1 MLAYHAVLRG
11 ISARPKVL
19 ARFSSCI
26 LFTWGELRE
35 MKIGILTQPLH
46 TNYGGLLQA
55 FALQKYL
62 RDMGHE
68 VLTVDYSRKP
78 RAWLAPYRLARRC
91 VAKFV
96 LRRNIS
102 LFPKPLPLGAGKFT
116 RRFIEENIRTTK
128 KIFAPARERDFAEY
142 EFEAFVVG
150 SDQTWR
156 PAYSPHM
163 PTFFLDFLGDDTG
176 TRRVA
181 YASSF
186 GKDEWEF
193 TPEMTK
199 ICAPLAK
206 KFHAISVREDSG
218 VSLCEKYL
226 GVSAEHVIDPTMLLS
241 KEDYCEIVA
250 RDEERGLLEK
260 RISEK
265 RLLAYVLD
273 EAPEKRAV
281 INSGAGTLGL
291 MPEEIMPKQE
301 EISSGA
307 KAYPP
312 VSAWLRGFRDAE
324 FVVTDSFHGC
334 VFSIIFNKPFIAI
347 GNASRGMSRF
357 RSLLKT
363 FGLENRLVLLDANSA
378 ALRERVFALIPEKI
392 DWDTVNALRS
402 REQSRSREFLEKS
415 LKNN

>member
-1 MLAYHAVLRG
+1 MR
-11 ISARPKVL
+11 
-19 ARFSSCI
+19 
-26 LFTWGELRE
+26 
-35 MKIGILTQPLH
+35 IGILTQPLH

-68 VLTVDYSRKP
+68 VLTVDYSRKS

-91 VAKFV
+91 VAKFL
-96 LRRNIS
+96 LRRNVT
-102 LFPKPLPLGAGKFT
+102 LFPKPLPQGAGKFT
-116 RRFIEENIRTTK
+116 QRFIEENIRTTK

-163 PTFFLDFLGDDTG
+163 PTFFLDFLGNDTG

-193 TPEMTK
+193 TPKMTK

-218 VSLCEKYL
+218 VALCEKYL
-226 GVSAEHVIDPTMLLS
+226 GVNAEHVIDPTMLLS
-241 KEDYCEIVA
+241 KEDYCDIVA
-250 RDEERGLLEK
+250 RDEARGLLPPAEGK
-260 RISEK
+260 NLFFYDLSGTTQNRRFADDVADKLNLKVDAILPNRDV
-265 RLLAYVLD
+265 RL
-273 EAPEKRAV
+273 
-281 INSGAGTLGL
+281 SGAV
-291 MPEEIMPKQE
+291 
-301 EISSGA
+301 
-307 KAYPP
+307 AYPP
-312 VSAWLRGFRDAE
+312 VSMWLRGFRDAE

-347 GNASRGMSRF
+347 GNKSGGMSRF
-357 RSLLKT
+357 YSLLKM

-378 ALRERVFALIPEKI
+378 ALRERVFALISEKI
-392 DWDTVNALRS
+392 DWDKVNALRS
-402 REQSRSREFLEKS
+402 REQSRSREFLENALPQISQIRAERK
-415 LKNN
+415 

>member
-1 MLAYHAVLRG
+1 MR
-11 ISARPKVL
+11 
-19 ARFSSCI
+19 
-26 LFTWGELRE
+26 
-35 MKIGILTQPLH
+35 IGILTQPLH

-68 VLTVDYSRKP
+68 AFTVDYDRKFP
-78 RAWLAPYRLARRC
+78 LWLFPYRLARRC

-96 LRRNIS
+96 LRRKIA
-102 LFPKPLPLGAGKFT
+102 LFPKPIPQGVGKFT
-116 RRFIEENIRTTK
+116 QRFIDENIRTTK

-142 EFEAFVVG
+142 GFEAFVVG

-156 PAYSPHM
+156 PAYSPYM
-163 PTFFLDFLGDDTG
+163 PTFFLDFLGNDKK

-193 TPEMTK
+193 TPKMTE

-218 VSLCEKYL
+218 VELCEKYL

-241 KEDYCEIVA
+241 KEDYCEIVE
-250 RDEERGLLEK
+250 RDENQGLLEK
-260 RISEK
+260 RASAK
-265 RLLAYVLD
+265 RLFAYVLD
-273 EAPEKRAV
+273 EAPEKKALISKV
-281 INSGAGTLGL
+281 AGTLGL
-291 MPEEIMPKQE
+291 MPEEIMPKREALQ
-301 EISSGA
+301 SG
-307 KAYPP
+307 KASYPP

-347 GNASRGMSRF
+347 GNAGRGMSRF
-357 RSLLKT
+357 HSLLKM
-363 FGLENRLVLLDANSA
+363 FGLEERLVLLDKNPRGHFSA
-378 ALRERVFALIPEKI
+378 LLSEKI
-392 DWDTVNALRS
+392 DWEEINVVRL
-402 REQSRSREFLEKS
+402 REQVHSRRFLEKA
-415 LKNN
+415 LCR

>member
-1 MLAYHAVLRG
+1 
-11 ISARPKVL
+11 
-19 ARFSSCI
+19 
-26 LFTWGELRE
+26 

-78 RAWLAPYRLARRC
+78 RAWLSPYRLARRC

-96 LRRNIS
+96 LRRKIA
-102 LFPKPLPLGAGKFT
+102 LFPKSIQQGVGKNT
-116 RRFIEENIRTTK
+116 QRFVEENIRTTK
-128 KIFAPARERDFAEY
+128 KIWAPARKRDFAEY
-142 EFEAFVVG
+142 DFDAFVVG

-156 PAYSPHM
+156 PAYSPYM
-163 PTFFLDFLGDDTG
+163 PTFFFDFLGEDKK
-176 TRRVA
+176 TRRIA

-193 TPEMTK
+193 SPEMTK
-199 ICAPLAK
+199 ICTPLAK

-218 VSLCEKYL
+218 VELCENYL

-241 KEDYCEIVA
+241 KEAYCAIVGC
-250 RDEERGLLEK
+250 DEERGFLEK
-260 RISEK
+260 RSPEK
-265 RLLAYVLD
+265 RLFAYVLD
-273 EAPEKRAV
+273 ED
-281 INSGAGTLGL
+281 SGKKSMISDVATQLGL
-291 MPEEIMPKQE
+291 SVEEIMPKREALQ
-301 EISSGA
+301 SG
-307 KAYPP
+307 KASYPP

-347 GNASRGMSRF
+347 GNAGRGMSRF
-357 RSLLKT
+357 HSLLKM
-363 FGLENRLVLLDANSA
+363 FGMEDRLVLLKEGDEDLEGRILSLVAK
-378 ALRERVFALIPEKI
+378 KI
-392 DWDTVNALRS
+392 DWEQINAARAKERS
-402 REQSRSREFLEKS
+402 RSHMFLKES
-415 LKNN
+415 LEVKP

>member
-1 MLAYHAVLRG
+1 
-11 ISARPKVL
+11 
-19 ARFSSCI
+19 
-26 LFTWGELRE
+26 

-68 VLTVDYSRKP
+68 VLTVDYENKP
-78 RAWLAPYRLARRC
+78 KMWLFPYRLARRC
-91 VAKFV
+91 VTKFV
-96 LRRNIS
+96 LRRNIT
-102 LFPKPLPLGAGKFT
+102 LFPKPITQGTGKFT
-116 RRFIEENIRTTK
+116 QRFIEENIRTTK

-142 EFEAFVVG
+142 GFEAFVVG

-156 PAYSPHM
+156 PAYSPYM
-163 PTFFLDFLGDDTG
+163 PTFFLDFLGNNTG

-193 TPEMTK
+193 TPAMTK

-250 RDEERGLLEK
+250 RDEERGNLEK
-260 RISEK
+260 RDPAK
-265 RLLAYVLD
+265 RLFAYVLD
-273 EAPEKRAV
+273 EAEEKRTLIHIV
-281 INSGAGTLGL
+281 AGTLGL
-291 MPEEIMPKQE
+291 TPEEIMPSREDLTAGKE
-301 EISSGA
+301 VF
-307 KAYPP
+307 PP

-357 RSLLKT
+357 RSLLKM
-363 FGLENRLVLLDANSA
+363 FGLENRLVSTGENSA
-378 ALRERVFALIPEKI
+378 NLRERVSPLISEKI
-392 DWDTVNALRS
+392 DWGAVNALRS
-402 REQSRSREFLEKS
+402 CEQSRSREFLENALPQISQIRAERKY
-415 LKNN
+415 

>member
-1 MLAYHAVLRG
+1 
-11 ISARPKVL
+11 
-19 ARFSSCI
+19 
-26 LFTWGELRE
+26 

-91 VAKFV
+91 VAKFL
-96 LRRNIS
+96 LRRNVA
-102 LFPKPLPLGAGKFT
+102 LFPKPLPQGAGKFT
-116 RRFIEENIRTTK
+116 QRFIEENIRTTK

-156 PAYSPHM
+156 PAYSPYM

-193 TPEMTK
+193 TPEMTT
-199 ICAPLAK
+199 ICAPLAR

-241 KEDYCEIVA
+241 KEDYCEIVEH
-250 RDEERGLLEK
+250 DENRGLLPSAEGK
-260 RISEK
+260 NLFFYDLSGVAQNRQLADDIADKLNLKVDAILPNRSE
-265 RLLAYVLD
+265 RLLG
-273 EAPEKRAV
+273 AV
-281 INSGAGTLGL
+281 V
-291 MPEEIMPKQE
+291 
-301 EISSGA
+301 
-307 KAYPP
+307 YPP

-347 GNASRGMSRF
+347 GNKSGGMSRF
-357 RSLLKT
+357 YSLLKM
-363 FGLENRLVLLDANSA
+363 FGLENRLLLLDEDFSN
-378 ALRERVFALIPEKI
+378 LRERVSSLVSEKI
-392 DWDTVNALRS
+392 DWETVNTLRS
-402 REQSRSREFLEKS
+402 CEQVRSRAFLENALPQISQIRAERK
-415 LKNN
+415 

>member
-1 MLAYHAVLRG
+1 
-11 ISARPKVL
+11 
-19 ARFSSCI
+19 
-26 LFTWGELRE
+26 

-68 VLTVDYSRKP
+68 VLTVDYTR
-78 RAWLAPYRLARRC
+78 RAKIWTFPYRLARRC

-96 LRRNIS
+96 LRGNVS
-102 LFPKPLPLGAGKFT
+102 LFPKPLPQGAGKLT
-116 RRFIEENIRTTK
+116 QRFIEENIRTTK

-142 EFEAFVVG
+142 GFEAFVVG

-163 PTFFLDFLGDDTG
+163 PTFFLDFLGNDTG

-181 YASSF
+181 FASSF

-193 TPEMTK
+193 TPAMTK

-206 KFHAISVREDSG
+206 RFHAISVREDSG
-218 VSLCEKYL
+218 ISLCEKYL

-250 RDEERGLLEK
+250 RDEERGVLEK
-260 RISEK
+260 RAPAK
-265 RLLAYVLD
+265 RLFAYVLD
-273 EAPEKRAV
+273 ESPEKKSLISDVATR
-281 INSGAGTLGL
+281 LGL
-291 MPEEIMPKQE
+291 SVEEIMPEREALQ
-301 EISSGA
+301 SGDVS
-307 KAYPP
+307 YPP
-312 VSAWLRGFRDAE
+312 VSAWLRDFRDAE

-357 RSLLKT
+357 RSLLKM
-363 FGLENRLVLLDANSA
+363 FGLENRLVSTGENSA
-378 ALRERVFALIPEKI
+378 NLRERVSSLIAEKI
-392 DWDTVNALRS
+392 DWETVNDIRFREQERS
-402 REQSRSREFLEKS
+402 RAFLEKA
-415 LKNN
+415 LKN

>member
-1 MLAYHAVLRG
+1 MR
-11 ISARPKVL
+11 
-19 ARFSSCI
+19 
-26 LFTWGELRE
+26 
-35 MKIGILTQPLH
+35 IGILTQPLH

-62 RDMGHE
+62 RDVLGHE

-78 RAWLAPYRLARRC
+78 KAWLFPYRLARRC

-96 LRRNIS
+96 LRRS
-102 LFPKPLPLGAGKFT
+102 VALFPKSLPQGAGKFT
-116 RRFIEENIRTTK
+116 QRFIDENIRTTK
-128 KIFAPARERDFAEY
+128 KIWAPARKRDFAEY
-142 EFEAFVVG
+142 GFEAFVVG

-156 PAYSPHM
+156 PAYSPYM
-163 PTFFLDFLGDDTG
+163 PTFFLDFLGNDEKTC
-176 TRRVA
+176 RVA

-193 TPEMTK
+193 SPEMTK

-206 KFHAISVREDSG
+206 QFHAISVREDSG
-218 VSLCEKYL
+218 GELCKKYL

-241 KEDYCEIVA
+241 KEDYCEIVS
-250 RDEERGLLEK
+250 RDEMRDFLEK
-260 RISEK
+260 RVSEK
-265 RLLAYVLD
+265 RLFAYVLD
-273 EAPEKRAV
+273 EALEKRAV

-291 MPEEIMPKQE
+291 KVEEIMPKRE
-301 EISSGA
+301 EIASGA

-357 RSLLKT
+357 RSLLKM
-363 FGLENRLVLLDANSA
+363 FGLENRLVLADADPAN
-378 ALRERVFALIPEKI
+378 LRERVSSLVSEKI
-392 DWDTVNALRS
+392 DWNTVNALRS

-415 LKNN
+415 LKNNS

>member
-1 MLAYHAVLRG
+1 
-11 ISARPKVL
+11 
-19 ARFSSCI
+19 
-26 LFTWGELRE
+26 

-62 RDMGHE
+62 RDMGHD
-68 VLTVDYSRKP
+68 VLTADYTRKP

-91 VAKFV
+91 AAKFV
-96 LRRNIS
+96 LRRNIA
-102 LFPKPLPLGAGKFT
+102 LFPKPLPQGAGKFT
-116 RRFIEENIRTTK
+116 QRFIEENIRTTK

-142 EFEAFVVG
+142 GFEAFVVG

-163 PTFFLDFLGDDTG
+163 PTFFLDFLGNDTG

-193 TPEMTK
+193 TPAMTK

-218 VSLCEKYL
+218 VSLCEKHL
-226 GVSAEHVIDPTMLLS
+226 GVPAEHVIDPTMLLS
-241 KEDYCEIVA
+241 KEDYCGIIA
-250 RDEERGLLEK
+250 RDEARGLLEK
-260 RISEK
+260 RDPAK
-265 RLLAYVLD
+265 RLFAYVLD
-273 EAPEKRAV
+273 ETPEKRKLISSVAEM
-281 INSGAGTLGL
+281 LGL
-291 MPEEIMPKQE
+291 TPEEIMPKRKDLTA
-301 EISSGA
+301 GTA
-307 KAYPP
+307 AYPP
-312 VSAWLRGFRDAE
+312 VGAWLRGFRDAE

-357 RSLLKT
+357 RSLLKM
-363 FGLENRLVLLDANSA
+363 FGLENRLVSIGENSA
-378 ALRERVFALIPEKI
+378 NLRERASSLISEKI
-392 DWDTVNALRS
+392 DWKMVNDIRS
-402 REQSRSREFLEKS
+402 REQERSRVFLEKS
-415 LKNN
+415 LKNNS

>member
-1 MLAYHAVLRG
+1 
-11 ISARPKVL
+11 
-19 ARFSSCI
+19 
-26 LFTWGELRE
+26 

-62 RDMGHE
+62 REMGHE
-68 VLTVDYSRKP
+68 VLTVDYTRKP

-91 VAKFV
+91 AAKFV
-96 LRRNIS
+96 FRRNVS
-102 LFPKPLPLGAGKFT
+102 LFPKPLPQGAGKFT
-116 RRFIEENIRTTK
+116 QRFIEENIRTTK

-142 EFEAFVVG
+142 GFEAFVVG

-156 PAYSPHM
+156 PAYSPYM
-163 PTFFLDFLGDDTG
+163 PTFFLDFLGSDTG

-193 TPEMTK
+193 TPAMTK

-226 GVSAEHVIDPTMLLS
+226 GVPAEHVIDPTMLLS
-241 KEDYCEIVA
+241 KEDYCGIVA
-250 RDEERGLLEK
+250 RDEARGGLKK
-260 RISEK
+260 RAPAK
-265 RLLAYVLD
+265 RLFAYVLD
-273 EAPEKRAV
+273 EAPEKRALIANV
-281 INSGAGTLGL
+281 AGTLGVAA
-291 MPEEIMPKQE
+291 EEIMPRRKDLTA
-301 EISSGA
+301 GTA
-307 KAYPP
+307 AYPP
-312 VSAWLRGFRDAE
+312 VSAWLRGFRDSE

-334 VFSIIFNKPFIAI
+334 VFSIIFNKPFTAI

-357 RSLLKT
+357 RSLLKM
-363 FGLENRLVLLDANSA
+363 FGLENRLILTDEDSEKLQ
-378 ALRERVFALIPEKI
+378 ERVSSLISEKI
-392 DWDTVNALRS
+392 DWETVNDIRS
-402 REQSRSREFLEKS
+402 REQEHSRVFLEKS
-415 LKNN
+415 LKNNS

>member
-1 MLAYHAVLRG
+1 
-11 ISARPKVL
+11 
-19 ARFSSCI
+19 
-26 LFTWGELRE
+26 

-78 RAWLAPYRLARRC
+78 RTWLAPYRLARRC
-91 VAKFV
+91 AAKFV
-96 LRRNIS
+96 LRRNVA
-102 LFPKPLPLGAGKFT
+102 LFPKSLPQGAGKFT
-116 RRFIEENIRTTK
+116 QRFIEENIRTTK

-142 EFEAFVVG
+142 GFEAFVIG

-156 PAYSPHM
+156 PAYSPYM
-163 PTFFLDFLGDDTG
+163 PTFFLDFLGNDTG

-193 TPEMTK
+193 TPAMTK

-265 RLLAYVLD
+265 RLFAYVLD
-273 EAPEKRAV
+273 EALEKRAV
-281 INSGAGTLGL
+281 INSVAGTLGL
-291 MPEEIMPKQE
+291 KVDEVMPKRE
-301 EISSGA
+301 DLTAGTAS
-307 KAYPP
+307 YPP
-312 VSAWLRGFRDAE
+312 VSAWLRGFRDAD

-357 RSLLKT
+357 CSLLKM
-363 FGLENRLVLLDANSA
+363 FGLENRLVLADEYSA
-378 ALRERVFALIPEKI
+378 ELRERVSSLISEKI
-392 DWDTVNALRS
+392 DWKAVNALRS
-402 REQSRSREFLEKS
+402 CEQSRSREFLENALPQISQIRAERKY
-415 LKNN
+415 

>member
-1 MLAYHAVLRG
+1 
-11 ISARPKVL
+11 
-19 ARFSSCI
+19 
-26 LFTWGELRE
+26 

-91 VAKFV
+91 AAKF
-96 LRRNIS
+96 LLHRNIA
-102 LFPKPLPLGAGKFT
+102 LFPKALPQGAGKFT
-116 RRFIEENIRTTK
+116 QRFIDENIRTTK
-128 KIFAPARERDFAEY
+128 RIFAPARERDFAEY
-142 EFEAFVVG
+142 GFEAFVVG

-163 PTFFLDFLGDDTG
+163 PTFFLDFLGNDTG

-193 TPEMTK
+193 TSAMTK

-218 VSLCEKYL
+218 VSLCEKHL

-250 RDEERGLLEK
+250 RDEERWFLEK
-260 RISEK
+260 HAPAK
-265 RLLAYVLD
+265 RLFAYVLD
-273 EAPEKRAV
+273 EAEEKRTLIHIV
-281 INSGAGTLGL
+281 AGTLGL
-291 MPEEIMPKQE
+291 TPEEIMPSRE
-301 EISSGA
+301 DLTAGTA
-307 KAYPP
+307 AFPP

-357 RSLLKT
+357 CSLLKM
-363 FGLENRLVLLDANSA
+363 FGLENRLVSTGENSA
-378 ALRERVFALIPEKI
+378 NLRERVSPLISEKI
-392 DWDTVNALRS
+392 DWETVNDIRS
-402 REQSRSREFLEKS
+402 REQERSRVFLEKS
-415 LKNN
+415 LRNNS

>member
-1 MLAYHAVLRG
+1 
-11 ISARPKVL
+11 
-19 ARFSSCI
+19 
-26 LFTWGELRE
+26 

-68 VLTVDYSRKP
+68 ALTVDYSRKP

-96 LRRNIS
+96 LRRNIA
-102 LFPKPLPLGAGKFT
+102 LFPKSIQQGVGKNT
-116 RRFIEENIRTTK
+116 QRFVEENIRTTK
-128 KIFAPARERDFAEY
+128 KIWAPARKRDFAEY
-142 EFEAFVVG
+142 DFDAFVVG

-156 PAYSPHM
+156 PAYSPYM
-163 PTFFLDFLGDDTG
+163 PTFFLDFLGEDKK
-176 TRRVA
+176 TRRIA

-193 TPEMTK
+193 SPEMTK

-218 VSLCEKYL
+218 VELCENYL

-241 KEDYCEIVA
+241 KEDYCAIVE
-250 RDEERGLLEK
+250 RDEERGFLEK
-260 RISEK
+260 RSSGNH
-265 RLLAYVLD
+265 LFAYVLD
-273 EAPEKRAV
+273 EAPEKKSLIADV
-281 INSGAGTLGL
+281 AKQLGL
-291 MPEEIMPKQE
+291 SVEEIMPKREALQ
-301 EISSGA
+301 SG
-307 KAYPP
+307 KASYPP

-347 GNASRGMSRF
+347 GNAGRGMSRF
-357 RSLLKT
+357 HSLLKM
-363 FGLENRLVLLDANSA
+363 FGMEDRLVLLKEGKGDLNGRISS
-378 ALRERVFALIPEKI
+378 LVVEKI
-392 DWDTVNALRS
+392 DWEQINAARS
-402 REQSRSREFLEKS
+402 KEQSRSRMFLKEALEIKS
-415 LKNN
+415 

>member
-1 MLAYHAVLRG
+1 
-11 ISARPKVL
+11 
-19 ARFSSCI
+19 
-26 LFTWGELRE
+26 

-62 RDMGHE
+62 RDMGHD
-68 VLTVDYSRKP
+68 VLTVDYENKP
-78 RAWLAPYRLARRC
+78 KMWLFPYRLARRC
-91 VAKFV
+91 VAKFM
-96 LRRNIS
+96 LRRKIS
-102 LFPKPLPLGAGKFT
+102 LFPKPLPQGAGKFT
-116 RRFIEENIRTTK
+116 QRFIEENIRTTK

-142 EFEAFVVG
+142 GFEAFVVG

-163 PTFFLDFLGDDTG
+163 PTFFLDFLGNDTG

-199 ICAPLAK
+199 TCAPLAK
-206 KFHAISVREDSG
+206 KFHEISVREDSG

-250 RDEERGLLEK
+250 RDEDRGLLEK
-260 RISEK
+260 RTSAK
-265 RLLAYVLD
+265 RLFAYVLD
-273 EAPEKRAV
+273 EAPEKRALIANV
-281 INSGAGTLGL
+281 AGTLGFT
-291 MPEEIMPKQE
+291 PEEIMPSRE
-301 EISSGA
+301 DLTAGTV
-307 KAYPP
+307 AYPP
-312 VSAWLRGFRDAE
+312 LSAWLRGFRDSE

-334 VFSIIFNKPFIAI
+334 VFSIIFNKPFLAI

-357 RSLLKT
+357 RSLLKM
-363 FGLENRLVLLDANSA
+363 FGLENRLLLLGEDSAN
-378 ALRERVFALIPEKI
+378 LRERVSSLISEKI
-392 DWDTVNALRS
+392 DWGGVNTLRS
-402 REQSRSREFLEKS
+402 REQERSRVFLEKS
-415 LKNN
+415 LKNNS

>member
-1 MLAYHAVLRG
+1 
-11 ISARPKVL
+11 
-19 ARFSSCI
+19 
-26 LFTWGELRE
+26 

-68 VLTVDYSRKP
+68 VLTVDYDRKFP
-78 RAWLAPYRLARRC
+78 LWLFPYRLARRC

-96 LRRNIS
+96 LGRKIS
-102 LFPKPLPLGAGKFT
+102 LFPKLIPQGVGKFT
-116 RRFIEENIRTTK
+116 QRFIDENIRTTK

-142 EFEAFVVG
+142 GFEAFVVG

-163 PTFFLDFLGDDTG
+163 PTFFLDFLGSDTK

-193 TPEMTK
+193 SPEMTK

-218 VSLCEKYL
+218 VELCENYL

-241 KEDYCEIVA
+241 KEDYCAIVE
-250 RDEERGLLEK
+250 RDEERGFLEK
-260 RISEK
+260 RSSGNH
-265 RLLAYVLD
+265 LFAYVLD
-273 EAPEKRAV
+273 EAPEKKSLIADV
-281 INSGAGTLGL
+281 AKQLGL
-291 MPEEIMPKQE
+291 SVEEIMPKREALQ
-301 EISSGA
+301 SG
-307 KAYPP
+307 KASYPS

-347 GNASRGMSRF
+347 GNAGRGMSRF
-357 RSLLKT
+357 HSLLKM
-363 FGLENRLVLLDANSA
+363 FGLENRLVRLDGHSEN
-378 ALRERVFALIPEKI
+378 LQERVSALISEKI
-392 DWDTVNALRS
+392 DWETLNTLCS
-402 REQSRSREFLEKS
+402 REQSRSRVFLEKS
-415 LKNN
+415 LRNNL

>member
-1 MLAYHAVLRG
+1 
-11 ISARPKVL
+11 
-19 ARFSSCI
+19 
-26 LFTWGELRE
+26 
-35 MKIGILTQPLH
+35 MKIAILTQPLH

-102 LFPKPLPLGAGKFT
+102 LFPKPLPQGAGKFT
-116 RRFIEENIRTTK
+116 QRFIEENIRTTK

-163 PTFFLDFLGDDTG
+163 PTFFLDFLGNDTG

-193 TPEMTK
+193 TPEMTT
-199 ICAPLAK
+199 ICAPLAR

-250 RDEERGLLEK
+250 RDEERGLLPPAGEK
-260 RISEK
+260 NLFFYDLSGTTQNR
-265 RLLAYVLD
+265 RLADDVADKLNLKVDAILPNRDVRLSGSVAYL
-273 EAPEKRAV
+273 
-281 INSGAGTLGL
+281 
-291 MPEEIMPKQE
+291 
-301 EISSGA
+301 
-307 KAYPP
+307 P
-312 VSAWLRGFRDAE
+312 VSMWLRGFRDAE

-347 GNASRGMSRF
+347 GNKSGGMSRF
-357 RSLLKT
+357 HSLLKT
-363 FGLENRLVLLDANSA
+363 FGLENRLLSLDEDFSN
-378 ALRERVFALIPEKI
+378 LRERVSSLVSEKI
-392 DWDTVNALRS
+392 DWDKVNALRS
-402 REQSRSREFLEKS
+402 REQSRSRAFLENALPQISQIRAERK
-415 LKNN
+415 

>member
-1 MLAYHAVLRG
+1 
-11 ISARPKVL
+11 
-19 ARFSSCI
+19 
-26 LFTWGELRE
+26 

-62 RDMGHE
+62 RDMGHD
-68 VLTVDYSRKP
+68 VLTADYTRKP

-91 VAKFV
+91 AAKFV
-96 LRRNIS
+96 LRRNIA
-102 LFPKPLPLGAGKFT
+102 LFPKPLPQGAGKFT
-116 RRFIEENIRTTK
+116 QRFIGENIRTTK

-142 EFEAFVVG
+142 GFEAFVVG

-163 PTFFLDFLGDDTG
+163 PTFFLDFLGNDTG

-193 TPEMTK
+193 TPAMTK

-218 VSLCEKYL
+218 VSLCEKHL
-226 GVSAEHVIDPTMLLS
+226 GVPAEHVIDPTMLLS
-241 KEDYCEIVA
+241 KEDYCGIIA
-250 RDEERGLLEK
+250 RDEARGLLPL
-260 RISEK
+260 SEGK
-265 RLLAYVLD
+265 NLFFYDLSGRVQNRQLADDVADKLNLKVDAILLNREPFWA
-273 EAPEKRAV
+273 ETHP
-281 INSGAGTLGL
+281 
-291 MPEEIMPKQE
+291 
-301 EISSGA
+301 
-307 KAYPP
+307 YPP
-312 VSAWLRGFRDAE
+312 VSMWLRGFRDAE

-347 GNASRGMSRF
+347 GNASGGMSRF
-357 RSLLKT
+357 RSLLKM
-363 FGLENRLVLLDANSA
+363 FGLENRLVLADEDSEK
-378 ALRERVFALIPEKI
+378 LRERASSLISEKI
-392 DWDTVNALRS
+392 DWKMVNDIRS
-402 REQSRSREFLEKS
+402 REQMRSRVFLEKA
-415 LKNN
+415 LKN

>member
-1 MLAYHAVLRG
+1 
-11 ISARPKVL
+11 
-19 ARFSSCI
+19 
-26 LFTWGELRE
+26 

-91 VAKFV
+91 AAKFL
-96 LRRNIS
+96 LRRNVA
-102 LFPKPLPLGAGKFT
+102 LFPKPLPQGAGKLT

-128 KIFAPARERDFAEY
+128 KIFAPARERNFAEY
-142 EFEAFVVG
+142 GFEAFVVG

-156 PAYSPHM
+156 PAYSPYM
-163 PTFFLDFLGDDTG
+163 PTFFLDFLGNDTG

-199 ICAPLAK
+199 ICAPLAR

-241 KEDYCEIVA
+241 KEDYCEIVE
-250 RDEERGLLEK
+250 RDEDCEFLEK
-260 RISEK
+260 RASAK
-265 RLLAYVLD
+265 RLFAYVLD

-291 MPEEIMPKQE
+291 IVEEIMPKRE

-363 FGLENRLVLLDANSA
+363 FGLENRLVLLEANSA
-378 ALRERVFALIPEKI
+378 ALRERVFALISEKI
-392 DWDTVNALRS
+392 DWDKVNTLRS

-415 LKNN
+415 LKNNS

>member
-1 MLAYHAVLRG
+1 
-11 ISARPKVL
+11 
-19 ARFSSCI
+19 
-26 LFTWGELRE
+26 

-68 VLTVDYSRKP
+68 VLTVDYTRKP

-96 LRRNIS
+96 LRRNVA
-102 LFPKPLPLGAGKFT
+102 LFPKLIPQGAGKFT

-163 PTFFLDFLGDDTG
+163 PTFFLDFLGTDTG

-199 ICAPLAK
+199 ICEPLAK
-206 KFHAISVREDSG
+206 RFHAISVREDSG
-218 VSLCEKYL
+218 VELCKEYL

-241 KEDYCEIVA
+241 KEDYCEIVT
-250 RDEERGLLEK
+250 RDEARGFLEK
-260 RISEK
+260 RVSEK
-265 RLLAYVLD
+265 HLFAYVLD
-273 EAPEKRAV
+273 EVPEKK
-281 INSGAGTLGL
+281 SLTLDIAKQIGL
-291 MPEEIMPKQE
+291 SVEEIMPKRE
-301 EISSGA
+301 ALLSGNA
-307 KAYPP
+307 NYPP

-347 GNASRGMSRF
+347 GNAGRGMSRF
-357 RSLLKT
+357 HSLLKM
-363 FGLENRLVLLDANSA
+363 FGLENRLLLLDGNSDA
-378 ALRERVFALIPEKI
+378 RERASDILTEKI
-392 DWDTVNALRS
+392 AWEEINAIRS
-402 REQSRSREFLEKS
+402 REQGYSREVLEKA
-415 LKNN
+415 LCR